1 MPDLESTWRGEYE
14 RNRYLRNA
22 PDEFLDERLK
32 GISANLWSNDKDG
45 NVTQPRRPDVRHSLL
60 KLAHHVILEKLER
73 GLPTPSMLDEKVLR
87 DAGVGSYVRPKLAS
101 PFTGGPSGF
110 AKYGKRDHIKASF
123 ERGAFRI
130 AAASSYLDPSLNP
143 AQADHELEH
152 AVVTPNE
159 HILMRLYGTD
169 AAGNEIEIPY
179 TPLQLFRYMQ
189 VADFYVWCCGL
200 SYDARMFHDFEAEA
214 LLMIRDMDAFT
225 ARFIAAVKAAKPDL
239 GSRHGPCVY
248 YDPYTVNR
256 EQLTPMYSKNLRYLY
271 QNEYRFIWM
280 APPGTTDLFAF
291 FVELGPLTDIAEFY
305 ELA

>member
-1 MPDLESTWRGEYE
+1 MPDFERIWRGEYE
-14 RNRYLRNA
+14 RNRYLRNV
-22 PDEFLDERLK
+22 PHEFLDERLK
-32 GISANLWSNDKDG
+32 GITANLWSTDKDG
-45 NVTQPRRPDVRHSLL
+45 NVTQPRRSDVRHSLL
-60 KLAHHVILEKLER
+60 KLAHHVILEKLAR
-73 GLPTPSMLDEKVLR
+73 GLPTPSTFEEKALR
-87 DAGVGSYVRPKLAS
+87 DAGVCSYIPPKLAS
-101 PFTGGPSGF
+101 TFMGGPSGF
-110 AKYGKRDHIKASF
+110 AKYGKRDHVKASF

-159 HILMRLYGTD
+159 HLLMRLYGKD
-169 AAGNEIEIPY
+169 AAGNEVEIPY

-189 VADFYVWCCGL
+189 VPDFYVWCCGL

-225 ARFIAAVKAAKPDL
+225 ARFIAAVMAAKPDL
-239 GSRHGPCVY
+239 APCHGPCVY
-248 YDPYTVNR
+248 YDPYTVRR

-271 QNEYRFIWM
+271 QNEYRFVWTV
-280 APPGTTDLFAF
+280 PPGTTDLPTF
-291 FVELGPLTDIAEFY
+291 FVELGPLADIAEFY